1 MTKLS
6 ALLSCLAL
14 IALLYTG
21 CAKKVVA
28 VHPGAISNYDSYAYD
43 ILTVEQG
50 AINTAKA
57 AFMAGTLP
65 ADAKDKLNAA
75 IVQYNLTLAAWQGYH
90 AAGGDSTALQQAIA
104 TLVSSVGALQ
114 AILHSAPSLMG
125 PPRSAILMPGVI
137 YG

>member
-1 MTKLS
+1 MKK
-6 ALLSCLAL
+6 LLSIVL
-14 IALLYTG
+14 IPLLFSG

-57 AFMAGTLP
+57 AFTAGTLP
-65 ADAKDKLNAA
+65 PDAKDKLNAA

-90 AAGGDSTALQQAIA
+90 AAGGDSTALQQAIT
-104 TLVSSVGALQ
+104 TLVSTVGALQ
-114 AILHSAPSLMG
+114 AVLHSAPSLMG
-125 PPRSAILMPGVI
+125 PPRSTILVPGVI